1 MHQRHILAIHIEESL
16 GTFHEC
22 MRMASENNI
31 DITCF
36 RDQLILVIL
45 HTQKTAY
52 GYVLQRKT
60 MASTYSW
67 KYGMKASASPPK
79 NKPKYSPDSTAP
91 LKPTEPNRMASGCP

>member
-16 GTFHEC
+16 GAFHEC

-45 HTQKTAY
+45 HTQM
-52 GYVLQRKT
+52 RKT
-60 MASTYSW
+60 NHYVTRA
-67 KYGMKASASPPK
+67 
-79 NKPKYSPDSTAP
+79 
-91 LKPTEPNRMASGCP
+91 LKKVSS